1 MLDIMLFKSSCKTII
16 FSQKKLKIQKK
27 NTKFNSINLKPKV
40 LGLA

>member
-27 NTKFNSINLKPKV
+27 IQNLIV
-40 LGLA
+40 